1 MGSSVLKEEENE
13 DVMLIV
19 LMRVGLLAMTLKMLL
34 PFMMIIIVRIVLMIL
49 VIRIMVDGDG
59 VILDSVDSRSN
70 SATVVDKIRGDGLA
84 STVSE

>member
-19 LMRVGLLAMTLKMLL
+19 LMRVGLLAMTLKTLL